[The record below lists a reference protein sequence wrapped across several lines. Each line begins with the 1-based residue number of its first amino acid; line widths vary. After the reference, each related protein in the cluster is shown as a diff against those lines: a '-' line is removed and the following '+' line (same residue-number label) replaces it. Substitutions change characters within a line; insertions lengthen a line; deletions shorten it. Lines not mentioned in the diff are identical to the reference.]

1 MKPSILCPVDFS
13 AASRAA
19 LAYAAAICGHF
30 GSELVVMTANDP
42 LLAEAAAMDSSA
54 ARVRDE
60 TRAELKRFFAEAVER
75 RIKGGEVVFDVATGE
90 PAPEIL
96 RVARE
101 RASGLIVMSSH
112 GLSGFR
118 KMFFGSTTERVLRET
133 RAPVL
138 VVPGDA
144 RGPASFEE
152 AARSVRRVLAP
163 VLASR
168 GAEQL
173 TPVRAIVSALGVPAI
188 LLHVVEPVRAVL
200 PKGDHYLPSIE
211 QERRARA
218 EAQLAEIA
226 AGLPGVEPLIA
237 YGESSEE
244 IVKVARDRGV
254 GLIVMALQGSSLPGA
269 RIGSVTY
276 RVLCSARTLVLAIP
290 AAVTPARGKIPA
302 ARKNPV
308 SATGRRARKLQE
320 RSAKS
325 RIQSRHGACP

>member
-19 LAYAAAICGHF
+19 LAYAAAISDHF

-42 LLAEAAAMDSSA
+42 LLAEAAAMDSSP

-60 TRAELKRFFAEAVER
+60 TLGELKRFFAGAVER
-75 RIKGGEVVFDVATGE
+75 RLKSGDAVFEVATGH

-96 RVARE
+96 RVARA
-101 RASGLIVMSSH
+101 RRSGLIVISSH

-133 RAPVL
+133 PAPVL

-144 RGPASFEE
+144 RGPASLEE
-152 AARSVRRVLAP
+152 AAGSVRRVLAP
-163 VLASR
+163 VLPSR

-173 TPVRAIVSALGVPAI
+173 TTVRAIASALGVPAI

-200 PKGDHYLPSIE
+200 PKGDYYLPSIE
-211 QERRARA
+211 RERRARA
-218 EAQLAEIA
+218 EAELAAIA
-226 AGLPGVEPLIA
+226 AGAAGVEPLIA
-237 YGESSEE
+237 YGEAAEE

-254 GLIVMALQGSSLPGA
+254 GLIVMHLQGSKLPGA

-276 RVLCSARTLVLAIP
+276 RVLCAARTLVLALP
-290 AAVTPARGKIPA
+290 ATTARQRGKI
-302 ARKNPV
+302 
-308 SATGRRARKLQE
+308 
-320 RSAKS
+320 RSAGKNTV
-325 RIQSRHGACP
+325 GAPGAFATKPAKHSAKR